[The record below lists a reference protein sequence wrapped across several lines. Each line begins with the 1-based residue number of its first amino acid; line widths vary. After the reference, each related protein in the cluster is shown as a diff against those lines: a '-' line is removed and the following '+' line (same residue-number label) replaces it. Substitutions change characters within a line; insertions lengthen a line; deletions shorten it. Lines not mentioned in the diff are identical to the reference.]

1 MNKLAVII
9 SVYKNDQLSAFQSCI
24 YSLLKQTYKDIDI
37 WIQFDGVVS
46 PLIES
51 FLENL
56 NDNRIYIRKRTQNKG
71 LAYSLNELL
80 QEILQIDY
88 QYIAR
93 MDADDICFPDRFEQQ
108 ITYMDKHLDI
118 DISGGYIEEMDEKE
132 NSIGIVKYPLIH
144 SEMKD
149 FFGKRNPLAHV
160 STIFRK
166 SFFNKAGLY
175 PTNTNKDEDTMFWL
189 KGFTTGCVFGNVDRP
204 LVRVRVNDDFYKR
217 RNGFKKSLSDF
228 KNRCLI
234 IRSLKLSYSNYFFAF
249 ARFVIFIIPIPK
261 LTQLAY
267 KLLR

>member
-9 SVYKNDQLSAFQSCI
+9 SVYKNDRLSAFQSCM
-24 YSLLKQTYKDIDI
+24 YSLLKQTYKNIDI
-37 WIQFDGVVS
+37 WIQFDGVVNE
-46 PLIES
+46 LIES
-51 FLENL
+51 FLANI
-56 NDNRIYIRKRTQNKG
+56 NDNRIYIRKREQNKG

-80 QEILQIDY
+80 QEILQKDY

-108 ITYMDKHLDI
+108 ITYMDEHSDV

-144 SEMKD
+144 NEMKN
-149 FFGKRNPLAHV
+149 FFGKRNPLAHMTV
-160 STIFRK
+160 IFRK
-166 SFFNKAGLY
+166 SYFNKAGLY
-175 PTNTNKDEDTMFWL
+175 PINTNKDEDTMFWL
-189 KGFTTGCVFGNVDRP
+189 KGFTTDCVFANIDKP
-204 LVRVRVNDDFYKR
+204 LVRVRVSDDFYKR
-217 RNGFKKSLSDF
+217 RNGFTKSLSDF
-228 KNRCLI
+228 KNRWFI
-234 IRSLKLSYSNYFFAF
+234 IKSLKLSYSNYIFAF